1 MFGVVNTI
9 PIFVLSKYT
18 NDMNTIAINID
29 SQFYQDLMDESK
41 AININSNMVAKGYWN
56 LILSIRDCSMYAK
69 FGMKPN
75 RHWKITDVK
84 KYFGIKGTA
93 EQVHEQLVQ
102 IKEMLQG

>member
-1 MFGVVNTI
+1 MKTQQI
-9 PIFVLSKYT
+9 S
-18 NDMNTIAINID
+18 INID

-56 LILSIRDCSMYAK
+56 LVLSIRDCSMYAK

-84 KYFGIKGTA
+84 KYFGIKGSA

-102 IKEMLQG
+102 IQEALTQG

>member
-1 MFGVVNTI
+1 
-9 PIFVLSKYT
+9 
-18 NDMNTIAINID
+18 MNTQQIID
-29 SQFYQDLMDESK
+29 GNSQFFQDLIDESK
-41 AININSNMVAKGYWN
+41 AIKINGNMVAKGYWN

-93 EQVHEQLVQ
+93 QAVHEQLVQ

>member
-1 MFGVVNTI
+1 
-9 PIFVLSKYT
+9 
-18 NDMNTIAINID
+18 MNTQEISINID
-29 SQFYQDLMDESK
+29 SQFFQDLMDESK
-41 AININSNMVAKGYWN
+41 AININGNMVAKGYWN
-56 LILSIRDCSMYAK
+56 LVLSIRDCSMYAK

-93 EQVHEQLVQ
+93 TQVHEQLVA